1 MRVATFEDD
10 HYSVIDGAGC
20 YLEKTADRGL
30 EDSTATAA
38 YVSYDINLRA
48 FKTRFTVAH
57 VEIPQC
63 AQAIPLHPA
72 K

>member
-20 YLEKTADRGL
+20 YLEKTADRGV
-30 EDSTATAA
+30 EDSTSTAA
-38 YVSYDINLRA
+38 YVSYDIKLHA

-57 VEIPQC
+57 VEVPRC
-63 AQAIPLHPA
+63 AQTIPLHPA